1 MNTRNTP
8 VGTIK
13 MPQVL
18 ALAIA
23 IIAALAMVLP
33 AGAAVIYEAKVIGD
47 PTEATTSTL
56 SNVAVGTNSNRL
68 LVVTVTGEEFQVVNS
83 VKFGTA
89 ELTEAITATTG
100 DSVPDTASIWYLL
113 NPASGTDDVEVT
125 VTSTATPGYMVS
137 ASTYYNVKQEDPTA
151 TEKVDGSNSS
161 NAATATLDIP
171 ATAGGLIVEA
181 IDANKQFAL
190 NANAGQTQL
199 FTQIVTNE
207 AASNWRA
214 GAAYE
219 IVAAD
224 GTQTQTW
231 DLSAD
236 AEEHGYAA
244 VHFDAIPEPATLALL
259 GLGGAVM
266 LGRRRR

>member
-1 MNTRNTP
+1 MNTPNTP

-23 IIAALAMVLP
+23 IAALAMALP

-68 LVVTVTGEEFQVVNS
+68 LVVTVTGENFEVVNS

-89 ELTEAITATTG
+89 DLTEAITATTG
-100 DSVPDTASIWYLL
+100 DSFPDTASIWYLL

-125 VTSTATPGYMVS
+125 VTPTRTPLGYMVS

-161 NAATATLDIP
+161 DADTATLDIP

-190 NANAGQTQL
+190 SANAGQTEL
-199 FTQIVTNE
+199 FTQIVTDE
-207 AASNWRA
+207 AGDNWRA